1 VNEAAPP
8 DVDSST
14 VAATDHDERVDAL
27 LGGGLLSER
36 LRGSHD
42 AFAVGPG
49 EDEQRE
55 VGSEMSL
62 GPASQI
68 ELEGGEVRFL
78 APFAGQWPSEHWLR
92 ALRQAQLVWPSHL
105 VEPRLDEGRGL
116 QLGPLP
122 VAALEEHVWAAKE
135 QVAAAN
141 RIYHDE
147 IEPEL
152 RRQRDEAQRR
162 EQEEYRLQ
170 AQVEAELKR
179 LLG

>member
-1 VNEAAPP
+1 VSQGAPGG
-8 DVDSST
+8 VDSTT
-14 VAATDHDERVDAL
+14 VSRVDPAEHVTTL
-27 LGGGLLSER
+27 LGGGLLSNR
-36 LRGSHD
+36 LRHGHE
-42 AFAVGPG
+42 AFVGDPV
-49 EDEQRE
+49 EDEQSEPGPE
-55 VGSEMSL
+55 VSL
-62 GPASQI
+62 GPASQV

-92 ALRQAQLVWPSHL
+92 AFRQAQLVWPSYL

-122 VAALEEHVWAAKE
+122 VAALEEHVRAAKE

-141 RIYHDE
+141 RIYRDE

-152 RRQRDEAQRR
+152 RRQRDEARRR

-170 AQVEAELKR
+170 ADVEAKLKH